1 MARDFTD
8 ILNAV
13 WAANALTTIPNPPIP
28 GQAYRNTEIDDSNLE
43 NGQQYSEV
51 YDSARYNQLLYLLSG
66 CLKML
71 METGIPEWSATQ
83 NYQQNAYTIGSDGK
97 LYGPAKKASG
107 PDNGG
112 AVDPVTDAAGEATT
126 WTLSLPEFEAPLRF
140 DAAEGVV
147 KLDTGKTTTTTANK
161 LEVKVDASGGLD
173 ATGANGLKVKASNGI
188 AVSSNG
194 TAVKAKANGGVTVDG
209 NGVSLNL
216 AAQFGAYSEVVD
228 GYVASATVIRDTT
241 SINNITTPGRY
252 FLYPSVANTPVSLSA
267 PSMLVVFGVTTNDGA
282 SFAASTLQ
290 ILYAENPNGATEVWT
305 RAASATNTWGTWTRQ
320 DAGSLKPFVAPTQS
334 SPGKQG
340 LVPAPQAIEPT
351 QQPLRVLGPNVAF
364 NTLTAGSFDVS
375 WERANSTNI
384 VLGAEFMASGTSL
397 AAITYAGDFYA
408 EKWSDA
414 PDSWAGAGLYSLRE
428 LRPHGV
434 PNAQQRVQYA
444 FFYALGSQKIYWRG
458 GTGYRNAGQPM
469 SWTGWTQVAGG
480 GGGSSQPGTVFYFGG
495 TSAPQGSLPCNGAA
509 VSRTTYAKLF
519 AAIGTIWGAGNGRTT
534 FNVPNL
540 ASRVMRST
548 DFSAYPVGTLQ
559 VEGLPNIAGTF
570 GTDSWGGGVY
580 VSGAFYDTGQR
591 GGGDD
596 NNGKSQS
603 PRLGF
608 SAQNSNGLYGAAAGV
623 QPYGALLLPC
633 IVY

>member
-71 METGIPEWSATQ
+71 METGLPEWSAEQ
-83 NYQQNAYTIGSDGK
+83 NYQKGAYTVGSDGK
-97 LYGPAKKASG
+97 LYGPAKAASG

-112 AVDPVTDAAGEATT
+112 AVDPVTDAAGDRTT
-126 WTLSLPEFEAPLRF
+126 WQGSLPKFAPQFAIENKELGIIGNAPYSNTGSIDDYKLPGTYRL
-140 DAAEGVV
+140 GV
-147 KLDTGKTTTTTANK
+147 
-161 LEVKVDASGGLD
+161 
-173 ATGANGLKVKASNGI
+173 
-188 AVSSNG
+188 AV
-194 TAVKAKANGGVTVDG
+194 T
-209 NGVSLNL
+209 NL
-216 AAQFGAYSEVVD
+216 P
-228 GYVASATVIRDTT
+228 VA
-241 SINNITTPGRY
+241 IT
-252 FLYPSVANTPVSLSA
+252 NT
-267 PSMLVVFGVTTNDGA
+267 SMLVVYGTGNANTSNVPLDVVQVF
-282 SFAASTLQ
+282 
-290 ILYAENPNGATEVWT
+290 IAELANNATQLWVRVGT
-305 RAASATNTWGTWTRQ
+305 PSNTWGTWTRQ

-340 LVPAPQAIEPT
+340 LVPAPQATMPAK
-351 QQPLRVLGPNVAF
+351 QPLYTLGPNAAF

-384 VLGAEFMASGTSL
+384 VLGAELVASPASI
-397 AAITYAGDFYA
+397 ASITYAGDFYA
-408 EKWSDA
+408 NRWSDA
-414 PDSWAGAGLYSLRE
+414 PDGYQGEGVYSLRE
-428 LRPHGV
+428 MGNMG
-434 PNAQQRVQYA
+434 NARDTTRIQYS
-444 FFYALGSQKIYWRG
+444 FFYALNSQKIYWRG
-458 GTGYRNAGQPM
+458 GTTKRAAGQPM
-469 SWTGWTQVAGG
+469 TWRDWMQVAGG

-519 AAIGTIWGAGNGRTT
+519 AAIGTIGGAGDGRTT

-548 DFSAYPVGTLQ
+548 DFSVYPVGTLQ